1 MPRGFV
7 DDTLLE
13 LASGKGGPGA
23 VSFRREKYVPK
34 GGPDGGD
41 GGDGGDLIF
50 QVKSNLKTLSHLTG
64 KRGYKAHNGE
74 PGRGR
79 RCHGKNGEDLIIPV
93 PPGTI
98 IRDQLSGQV
107 FKDFDSNQDG
117 ECWTFLKGGKGGL
130 GNWHFRSSRKQAP
143 QYAQEG
149 KPCQEA
155 TVSVELN
162 VIADIGFVGFPSVG
176 KSSLLRE
183 LTNAD
188 PKVAPYPFTTK
199 IPHLGV
205 LRISE
210 KEVIL
215 ADIPGIIKGAS
226 EGVGL
231 GLQFLKHIARTQA
244 LAFMLDLGE
253 ENFLET
259 YDFLLKE
266 LQRYEPALLEKQR
279 LLIGTKTDLDETG
292 ERRELF
298 NKTFKDYPHI
308 CVSLS
313 QRETLQE
320 LKKIFIALAK

>member
-1 MPRGFV
+1 MPKGFV
-7 DDTLLE
+7 DETLLE

-64 KRGYKAHNGE
+64 NRGYSAKNGE
-74 PGRGR
+74 PGKGR

-98 IRDQLSGQV
+98 VRDRLSGQV
-107 FKDFDSNQDG
+107 YKDFDSNLDG
-117 ECWTFLKGGKGGL
+117 ETWTFLKGGKGGL

-155 TVSVELN
+155 SVAVELN
-162 VIADIGFVGFPSVG
+162 VIADIGFVGFPSAG

-199 IPHLGV
+199 IPNLGV

-226 EGVGL
+226 DGVGL

-253 ENFLET
+253 ENFLDT
-259 YDFLLKE
+259 YDQLLEE
-266 LQRYEPALLEKQR
+266 LKHFEPALLDKQR
-279 LLIGTKTDLDETG
+279 LLIGTKSDLDENG
-292 ERRELF
+292 ERQELF
-298 NKTFKDYPHI
+298 HKTFTDYPHV

-313 QRETLQE
+313 KRETLQD
-320 LKKIFIALAK
+320 LKKIFISLAK